1 MICQSCA
8 LRVIYLAGD
17 VTLPA
22 KTVVESIVNAINADN
37 TDTNNRVLFLLLNI
51 INFLLLI
58 YI

>member
-17 VTLPA
+17 ATLPA

-37 TDTNNRVLFLLLNI
+37 ADTNNRVLFLLLNI